1 MDDEILAGFA
11 ALVGVVH
18 ARVHERLLN
27 ALAVDRL
34 GRVIGM
40 LLDDREQVAEQPAL
54 DRGQLGAL
62 DRLVSLR
69 VLDAIDGRA
78 RGGDPRRATRATTI
92 GAARAARAARAV
104 LRPAAGYGLPR
115 GFAPLRYLRPSSY
128 RVA

>member
-92 GAARAARAARAV
+92 GAARAARAV